1 MAIYPSMDQKYVST
15 NVLEAVEQAWDWEE
29 QIAKDDGEGAEQEEL
44 RVGKDGWK
52 LGRKGEEPQV
62 DSWSKKEV
70 KKMVEWVVSNGYVK
84 QGGVLYK

>member
-1 MAIYPSMDQKYVST
+1 MFPQMYWRQLSKLGIGKNKLQRMT
-15 NVLEAVEQAWDWEE
+15 
-29 QIAKDDGEGAEQEEL
+29 GRGAEQEEL

-70 KKMVEWVVSNGYVK
+70 KKMVEWVVNNGYVK
-84 QGGVLYK
+84 QGCVLYK